1 MGGAMEALVKLTK
14 RSLKAIV
21 KDRLFT
27 EDALATFLTEVESV
41 LNSRP
46 LTPVSDDLEDFE
58 ALTPNH
64 FILGRPSPNLP
75 LGVYT
80 EKDINLRCKWK
91 SVQAATSM
99 FWTRWLKEYLPLLTE
114 RQKWTKEERNLKV
127 GDLVIIQQKGLK
139 RCNWPLGRVIEV
151 YPGKD
156 NVVRSVKVKNS
167 SGVLVRPSASL
178 CLLEESK

>member
-1 MGGAMEALVKLTK
+1 MGGAMEALVKLTQ

-64 FILGRPSPNLP
+64 FILGRPSPNLQ

-80 EKDINLRCKWK
+80 EKYINL
-91 SVQAATSM
+91 
-99 FWTRWLKEYLPLLTE
+99 
-114 RQKWTKEERNLKV
+114 
-127 GDLVIIQQKGLK
+127 
-139 RCNWPLGRVIEV
+139 
-151 YPGKD
+151 
-156 NVVRSVKVKNS
+156 
-167 SGVLVRPSASL
+167 L
-178 CLLEESK
+178 CLYKLHKGRHNYLAYTKLLHGIMG